1 MNSLC
6 EFKNLFKGLI
16 VMFIIF
22 SFVSCDRRMNPI
34 RALEEVSHDL
44 ETNSSH
50 YNEDDWQ
57 AVERSL
63 IDISNELDLYRQE
76 YTDEE
81 LVYIGKLKG
90 KCAVYIGKHELKN
103 AIDESAR
110 NVLELFGAFKGVT
123 ETLSNELIDS
133 I

>member
-6 EFKNLFKGLI
+6 EFKNLFKGFI
-16 VMFIIF
+16 VMFMIA
-22 SFVSCDRRMNPI
+22 SFVSCDRKMDLI
-34 RALEEVSHDL
+34 KDLEEVSYDL

-50 YNEDDWQ
+50 YSEDDWQ

-63 IDISNELDLYRQE
+63 IDISNELDLYKQE

-90 KCAVYIGKHELKN
+90 KCAVYIGKHELNN

-110 NVLELFGAFKGVT
+110 NVLELLGTFKGVT
-123 ETLSNELIDS
+123 ETLSKELTDS